1 MKVYMIQTLAAEPQ
15 NVAEVEVTFD
25 NLDIVFPG
33 EGVDNDPDEQPVR
46 IAPAVKPQPKPD
58 ADMLDLSDE
67 ATLDRVTSGT
77 FMRIKP
83 EGSGVI
89 SVTLFP
95 PAIQAK
101 THYHQGKNKALPC
114 LQPISDF
121 CCTALGEA
129 RDTVALLSVQYNGAS
144 SKDGSLK
151 KGVDPDIKVG
161 YINLSR
167 SALRTMRQQLQEGE
181 TLYSTDW
188 KIMKKT
194 NGIGFEYFRQR
205 TVPLYKVLGLE
216 KQVDEV
222 VSPYRN
228 GVTLRKRIVKPM
240 TLLEMKMLVNGVPE
254 SDAKLDDIETM

>member
-1 MKVYMIQTLAAEPQ
+1 MSTQTK
-15 NVAEVEVTFD
+15 NGVTELEFED
-25 NLDIVFPG
+25 VDQLFPG
-33 EGVDNDPDEQPVR
+33 EGIDNDPDEQPVR

-89 SVTLFP
+89 SVTLLP

-101 THYHQGKNKALPC
+101 THYHQGKNKVLPC
-114 LQPISDF
+114 LQPVSDF
-121 CCTALGEA
+121 CCAAFGEA
-129 RDTVALLSVQYNGAS
+129 RDTVALLCVQYNGAS
-144 SKDGSLK
+144 SKDGSIK
-151 KGVDPDIKVG
+151 KGVDPDIKIG

-205 TVPLYKVLGLE
+205 TVPLYKMLGLE
-216 KQVDEV
+216 KQVDEL

-240 TLLEMKMLVNGVPE
+240 TLLEMKMLTSGVPE
-254 SDAKLDDIETM
+254 LDGKLDDIETL